1 MADIYYIYYSIII
14 RYLFKYN
21 MADKAERKALLEA
34 KKARLAKLRAEK
46 MKKLPAKKDVS
57 F

>member
-1 MADIYYIYYSIII
+1 
-14 RYLFKYN
+14 

-57 F
+57 FVLI